1 MGDKPAYTAAYT
13 GDGIEAYEPMGVGGG
28 VQSPPILSDATL
40 RNLRDAVHQ
49 ASKAPWFASP
59 IPYIRRTEAAARA
72 ALEAEVKRLRALLAD
87 AENRIAALPEKRTAF
102 GPIVCARCHMLPQL
116 ADSSWCY
123 NCTIGNA
130 LRGGDGRPR

>member
-1 MGDKPAYTAAYT
+1 MSDKPAYTAAYT

-28 VQSPPILSDATL
+28 AQEPPVLSDATL
-40 RNLRDAVHQ
+40 RSLRDAVHQ

-72 ALEAEVKRLRALLAD
+72 ALEAEVQRLEAENQRLAALLAD
-87 AENRIAALPEKRTAF
+87 AENIVRDPYAVQAGSGGLNDMAFPPEFPPR
-102 GPIVCARCHMLPQL
+102 
-116 ADSSWCY
+116 
-123 NCTIGNA
+123 A